1 MTILSVLAIIL
12 MLLGLFF
19 FLAGTIGLL
28 RLPDFYSRLHAAG
41 KCDSLAAVLMIAGM
55 AAYNLESFSFGALLV
70 SAKLFLIA
78 AFVFVTSPTA
88 THAITEAALVLGVKP
103 WKRTRG
109 KTTMIWQLDLMI
121 LTLVVI
127 CALVAINI
135 KDLLGA
141 AVVFGIYSFL
151 MCLLWAEMGAVD
163 VAFTEATVGAGVS
176 TIFFIAAI
184 LRTTRRS
191 RD

>member
-1 MTILSVLAIIL
+1 
-12 MLLGLFF
+12 
-19 FLAGTIGLL
+19 
-28 RLPDFYSRLHAAG
+28 
-41 KCDSLAAVLMIAGM
+41 
-55 AAYNLESFSFGALLV
+55 
-70 SAKLFLIA
+70 
-78 AFVFVTSPTA
+78 
-88 THAITEAALVLGVKP
+88 
-103 WKRTRG
+103 
-109 KTTMIWQLDLMI
+109 MIWQLDLMI

-141 AVVFGIYSFL
+141 SVVFCIYSFM

-176 TIFFIAAI
+176 TIFFISAI

-191 RD
+191 KD